1 MKVLVKIVILAWF
14 HETKP
19 LQQALE
25 IWCEESVEISVQ
37 VCMKNYP
44 VEIDKL
50 LRLGLQ
56 IL

>member
-1 MKVLVKIVILAWF
+1 
-14 HETKP
+14 
-19 LQQALE
+19 
-25 IWCEESVEISVQ
+25 VQ

-56 IL
+56 ILWQSVVNLSDKYVLSLAVTDHVL